1 MALLGSLGFKK
12 SKLIEIMNDTDGDY
26 LNLTVDVSDET
37 DTYGNNVKV
46 YVQQTKEEREAK
58 IPKIYAAN
66 GKVFW
71 NNNKVVNAEKKQ
83 KDGLPF

>member
-26 LNLTVDVSDET
+26 LNLTVDVSDVT
-37 DTYGNNVKV
+37 DAHGNNVRV

-58 IPKIYAAN
+58 TAKIYAAN

-83 KDGLPF
+83 KSDFPF